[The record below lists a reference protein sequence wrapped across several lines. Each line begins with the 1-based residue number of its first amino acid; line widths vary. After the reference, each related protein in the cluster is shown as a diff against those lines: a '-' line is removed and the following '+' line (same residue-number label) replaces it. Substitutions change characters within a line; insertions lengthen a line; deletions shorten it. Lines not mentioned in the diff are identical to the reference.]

1 MRNFE
6 RPGRSAAY
14 GTRGMAATSAPLA
27 TLAAIDT
34 LRAGGNAFD
43 AVFHETVRILRE
55 DLNCAGSAKRNES

>member
-1 MRNFE
+1 MRSFD

-34 LRAGGNAFD
+34 RALAATRLTPRWSPRPF
-43 AVFHETVRILRE
+43 
-55 DLNCAGSAKRNES
+55 SAWWSPP

>member
-1 MRNFE
+1 MRSFD

-34 LRAGGNAFD
+34 L
-43 AVFHETVRILRE
+43 
-55 DLNCAGSAKRNES
+55 